1 MTIFNKI
8 NLKAKTE
15 SNTGFGV
22 NATDYGGRFLNRDGR
37 PNTEQ
42 ANISFFERT
51 SWFHTMLDFTWWQ
64 FLGLILFFFIV
75 INFFFASLYFAI
87 GVEHLGGMITTSK
100 WEQYIEAF
108 FFSTQTFTTVGYG
121 RINPIGIMANILSA
135 IEALTGLTSFALITG
150 LLYGRF
156 SKPNAYIRFSK
167 NALIAPYKE
176 GIALMLRLVPYKNT
190 YLTDAEAKLTL
201 GISME
206 ENGKMV
212 NRFYPLELEFA
223 KVNALT
229 LSWTIVHPITENSP
243 LYKFTPDDYANVRGE
258 VLVYIK
264 AFDDMFSNT
273 VASRSSYLFKEIVV
287 GAKYQPMYHRNHAG
301 NKTVLDFAKL
311 NDFEEANVDEV
322 FARNLAYN

>member
-1 MTIFNKI
+1 MSILDKLNR
-8 NLKAKTE
+8 KAKTE

-22 NATDYGGRFLNRDGR
+22 NATDYGGRFLNRDGKANVQ
-37 PNTEQ
+37 PL
-42 ANISFFERT
+42 NISFFERT
-51 SWFHTMLDFTWWQ
+51 SWFHTMLELKWWQ

-75 INFFFASLYFAI
+75 INLFFACIYFMI
-87 GVEHLGGMITTSK
+87 GIEHLGGLISELEH
-100 WEQYIEAF
+100 EQFTEAF

-121 RINPIGIMANILSA
+121 RINPTGLLANIVSS
-135 IEALTGLTSFALITG
+135 IEALTGLTTFALVTG

-167 NALIAPYKE
+167 NAVIAPYKD

-201 GISME
+201 GLSLE
-206 ENGKMV
+206 EDGKMV
-212 NRFYPLELEFA
+212 NRFYPLELEFS

-229 LSWTIVHPITENSP
+229 LSWTIVHPITEDSP
-243 LYKFTPDDYANVRGE
+243 LFKLTPEDYAHIRGE

-273 VASRSSYLFKEIVV
+273 VASRSSYIFKEIVV
-287 GAKYQPMYHRNHAG
+287 GAKFKPMYHRSESG
-301 NKTVLDFAKL
+301 NRTVLDFDKL
-311 NDFEEANVDEV
+311 NDYQDIDIASV
-322 FARNLAYN
+322 FNRNLSQA